1 MLSAASIKPVYNPID
16 AVENMFQGKSV
27 EFERRSSTEVVAEV
41 EGKWDNMLLFFAWE
55 EHLHCLHI
63 SCLMNIDSPAADT
76 GKIFELLALVNEDLW
91 LGHFSYWQERKMP
104 MFKHSL
110 IINSDESDFF
120 GKLEQIVAIA
130 VSECEHMYPIFKA
143 VLAQNMSP
151 RQVLFPSKMFMQ

>member
-1 MLSAASIKPVYNPID
+1 
-16 AVENMFQGKSV
+16 
-27 EFERRSSTEVVAEV
+27 
-41 EGKWDNMLLFFAWE
+41 
-55 EHLHCLHI
+55 
-63 SCLMNIDSPAADT
+63 
-76 GKIFELLALVNEDLW
+76 
-91 LGHFSYWQERKMP
+91 MP